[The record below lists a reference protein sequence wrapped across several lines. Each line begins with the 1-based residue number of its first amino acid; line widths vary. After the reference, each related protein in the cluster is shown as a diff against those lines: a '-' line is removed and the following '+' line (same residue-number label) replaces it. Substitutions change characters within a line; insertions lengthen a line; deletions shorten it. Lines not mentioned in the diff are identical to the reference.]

1 MIFNSFFS
9 FFFLGSLCLPPLSLG
24 SLHAA
29 NKKSTRLIL
38 RAVLLLANLL
48 SQAHNNSSRPT
59 DWVSTGRRKME
70 RNFAFELLP
79 SSLSWILFANL
90 LCSRAAAS
98 PPKLPA
104 SVKIALKC
112 AISNREYISSNNTF
126 ELRWAFSDS
135 IRYLSVFLFRER
147 DTKELGEKI

>member
-1 MIFNSFFS
+1 MIFNSFFPLFS
-9 FFFLGSLCLPPLSLG
+9 ALCASLL

-38 RAVLLLANLL
+38 RAVLLANLL

-79 SSLSWILFANL
+79 SSLSWTLFANL

-147 DTKELGEKI
+147 DTKELGEKF